1 MKSMNEVSII
11 INGVRYD
18 LEIPSHTFF
27 YKCQNC
33 ELREMCDNGD
43 YYNQTICE
51 KLQCITGV
59 FTKSDKKFEI

>member
-1 MKSMNEVSII
+1 MNEVSII

-27 YKCQNC
+27 NRCQNC
-33 ELREMCDNGD
+33 EIREICDNGD

-51 KLQCITGV
+51 KFQCVIGL
-59 FTKSDKKFEI
+59 FKKSTKSFER